1 MKLSDSQSR
10 LLTQVAA
17 ADQHLRDSKTAVQ
30 ARAKAYKENL
40 LATDLDALDRAVR
53 AAFEG
58 GVPSTQIG
66 QQGLGTKSPSAVK
79 ESLARTAALV
89 RVQKEIAEVLRV
101 SQLRDEA
108 AA

>member
-1 MKLSDSQSR
+1 MKLNDSQSR
-10 LLTQVAA
+10 LLIQVAD
-17 ADQHLRDSKTAVQ
+17 ADQNLRASKIAAQ
-30 ARAKAYKENL
+30 AMAKAYKENL
-40 LATDLDALDRAVR
+40 LATYLYALDRAVR

-58 GVPSTQIG
+58 GVPSMQIG

-79 ESLARTAALV
+79 VSLARTAGLV

>member
-1 MKLSDSQSR
+1 MKLNDSQSK
-10 LLTQVAA
+10 LLIQVAD
-17 ADQHLRDSKTAVQ
+17 ADQNLRASKIAVQ
-30 ARAKAYKENL
+30 ARTKAYQENL

-79 ESLARTAALV
+79 ESLARTAGSV
-89 RVQKEIAEVLRV
+89 RVQKEIAEVVRV